1 VRKSR
6 GAVII
11 TSWPNLT
18 SHAAVCARVLTTP
31 LVCGNQASVT
41 IMIFMRGHILNEDRD
56 RGVKVA

>member
-1 VRKSR
+1 
-6 GAVII
+6 VII

-41 IMIFMRGHILNEDRD
+41 IMILMRRDMLNEDRD
-56 RGVKVA
+56 SDVNAAAKKA